1 MKTKHILSSLFLGS
15 CLLCT
20 TACVDKLDIGQHG
33 VTNVD
38 NFYETDADAEEAVI
52 ACYNEWKTTYQP
64 AFWLKNLLS
73 DDCYSG
79 GESWDAASGYLLT
92 TYRFDAS
99 FGNIGTLYQN
109 LYNVIYD
116 ANMILENVAED
127 SDIKLRA
134 RAEAKV
140 FRAMAYIELISLWG
154 TPPLVDHVLSMG
166 NYALPNGDKQAL
178 WNLVNTDL
186 AEAIDSGHLTE
197 KAGVND
203 WTYRIT
209 KQFAQAL
216 LGKAYIYQGNYGD
229 AATVL
234 DEVISSGKYDLYSD
248 FENIQTTK
256 GEANCE
262 SLFESN
268 YVYDANQVDNMSDMI
283 WVYTNWR
290 GDRLSFDMAGAYA
303 SVYTNQGWGFFNPTK
318 EAYDAFVAEEGENG
332 YRLNASIK
340 TYEQIKAMGV
350 SLADGQVM
358 PDNAGLFSWKYRS
371 YNDDCIQLYF
381 LRCPNNLRAM
391 RYAEV
396 LLFAAEA
403 HIQGG
408 GDAGKALESINK
420 VRSRARLEPLPD
432 VTMDDIKKE
441 RRLELWM
448 EGCRYQDLVR
458 WGDAAKVLA
467 DRGKERPQLDWVRD
481 DAGNIVDPPTEV
493 VNMAAQK
500 NADAGF
506 QAGKHELLPFP
517 TAEINVNGSIT
528 QNPEYE

>member
-1 MKTKHILSSLFLGS
+1 
-15 CLLCT
+15 
-20 TACVDKLDIGQHG
+20 
-33 VTNVD
+33 
-38 NFYETDADAEEAVI
+38 
-52 ACYNEWKTTYQP
+52 
-64 AFWLKNLLS
+64 
-73 DDCYSG
+73 
-79 GESWDAASGYLLT
+79 
-92 TYRFDAS
+92 
-99 FGNIGTLYQN
+99 
-109 LYNVIYD
+109 
-116 ANMILENVAED
+116 
-127 SDIKLRA
+127 
-134 RAEAKV
+134 
-140 FRAMAYIELISLWG
+140 
-154 TPPLVDHVLSMG
+154 MG

-229 AATVL
+229 AAIVL

-408 GDAGKALESINK
+408 GDAGKALEYINK
-420 VRSRARLEPLPD
+420 VRSRARLEPLPA

-458 WGDAAKVLA
+458 WGDAATVLA

>member
-1 MKTKHILSSLFLGS
+1 MKTKYILSSLILGGCLFSMTS
-15 CLLCT
+15 CL
-20 TACVDKLDIGQHG
+20 DKLDIEQHG
-33 VTNVD
+33 VTKIDDFYQTD
-38 NFYETDADAEEAVI
+38 NDAEEAII
-52 ACYNEWKTTYQP
+52 ACYDEWKTTYQP
-64 AFWLKNLLS
+64 AFWVKNLLS

-79 GESWDAASGYLLT
+79 GESWTAASGNLLGTYL
-92 TYRFDAS
+92 FDAG
-99 FGNIGTLYQN
+99 FGNISSLYQN
-109 LYNVIYD
+109 LFNVVYD
-116 ANMILENVAED
+116 ANMVLENVGED

-154 TPPLVDHVLSMG
+154 TPPLVDHVLQLG
-166 NYALPNGDKQAL
+166 GYALPNGDKTTL
-178 WNLVNTDL
+178 WNFVNTDL
-186 AEAIDSGHLTE
+186 QDAIDSGYLSE
-197 KAGVND
+197 KSGVDD

-216 LGKAYIYQGNYGD
+216 LGKAYIYQQNWSA

-234 DEVISSGKYDLYSD
+234 DEVIDSGKYDLYAD
-248 FENIQTTK
+248 FENVQTTK

-290 GDRLSFDMAGAYA
+290 GDRLSFDAEGSYTQL
-303 SVYTNQGWGFFNPTK
+303 YTNQGWGFFNPTK
-318 EAYDAFVAEEGENG
+318 EAYDAFVAEEGEDG

-340 TYEQIKAMGV
+340 TYDQIKAMGV
-350 SLADGQVM
+350 SLQEGKVM

-371 YNDDCIQLYF
+371 YNEDCIQLYF

-396 LLFAAEA
+396 LLYAAEA
-403 HIQGG
+403 HVQGG
-408 GDAGKALESINK
+408 GDISKALDYVNQ
-420 VRSRARLEPLPD
+420 VRTRARLTPLGA

-458 WGDAAKVLA
+458 WGDAATVLA
-467 DRGKERPQLDWVRD
+467 DRGKERPQLQWNAAGTEEEIDW
-481 DAGNIVDPPTEV
+481 
-493 VNMAAQK
+493 AAQT
-500 NADAGF
+500 NPTAGF
-506 QAGKHELLPFP
+506 KAGKHELLPFP
-517 TAEINVNGSIT
+517 TTEMNVNSAMT
-528 QNPEYE
+528 QNPGY